1 MSARKSE
8 KKHTNFM
15 RNIFAS
21 ALEMPEELAL
31 DLPRITLVGNISLNV
46 ENHKGIISYSA
57 EEVRL
62 RINDGYLVAR
72 GSGLK
77 LRSINSSDISLE
89 GEIRNL
95 AIVLDMQGDGGILSP
110 EDLARLL
117 QEELAD
123 DLSLDGKTEK
133 SEV

>member
-8 KKHTNFM
+8 KKHINFM